1 MRRGFPIWNIV
12 GRKTR
17 KVGTIARN
25 VRSGRSLRL
34 TVYGSKNFRPTLS
47 AVTNVTLEWRKR
59 IAPIPPDYRL
69 NSTGEA
75 LTEVSVDIDSFQGR
89 DFHERGG
96 PCPVEY
102 RAHAGSDIWHFCQR
116 CSQYPK
122 QFNLLV
128 SYDRPN
134 GPLCDECQT
143 LERQKGGADKKNVD
157 SEP

>member
-34 TVYGSKNFRPTLS
+34 TVYGLKNFRPTLS

-69 NSTGEA
+69 NFTGEA
-75 LTEVSVDIDSFQGR
+75 LTEVSVDIDFFQGR

-96 PCPVEY
+96 
-102 RAHAGSDIWHFCQR
+102 
-116 CSQYPK
+116 
-122 QFNLLV
+122 LV
-128 SYDRPN
+128 LWNIERTQAVIFGTSVRGAPSIPN
-134 GPLCDECQT
+134 SSISWSRTTGPTVLSAT
-143 LERQKGGADKKNVD
+143 SAKH
-157 SEP
+157 

>member
-1 MRRGFPIWNIV
+1 METSTLISHVRRGFPIWNIV

-75 LTEVSVDIDSFQGR
+75 LTEVSVDIDFFQRR

-96 PCPVEY
+96 
-102 RAHAGSDIWHFCQR
+102 
-116 CSQYPK
+116 
-122 QFNLLV
+122 LV
-128 SYDRPN
+128 LWNIERTQAVIFGTSVRGAPSIPN
-134 GPLCDECQT
+134 SSISWSRTTGPTVLSAT
-143 LERQKGGADKKNVD
+143 SAKH
-157 SEP
+157 

>member
-34 TVYGSKNFRPTLS
+34 TVYGLKNFRPTLS

-96 PCPVEY
+96 
-102 RAHAGSDIWHFCQR
+102 
-116 CSQYPK
+116 
-122 QFNLLV
+122 LV
-128 SYDRPN
+128 LWNIERTQAVIFGTSVRGAPSIPN
-134 GPLCDECQT
+134 SSISWSRTTGPTVLSAT
-143 LERQKGGADKKNVD
+143 SAKH
-157 SEP
+157 